1 MSCFLRV
8 ALECRQMTKALQDS
22 LEARGLYVGEPIAVP
37 EDKGV
42 KGVMTLDDIDYY
54 LDIIRDNARSKF
66 IMSS

>member
-1 MSCFLRV
+1 
-8 ALECRQMTKALQDS
+8 MTKALQDS